1 VTLSPDNPA
10 LTNGQA
16 QPAEGSA
23 TPAPQTP
30 EEVEAI
36 WRNRFSQR
44 DRAHNAE
51 VESLRRQMEDLQR
64 TVESGTPGQS
74 ITGEPSYKARYE
86 QTQRELEQERQARQ
100 MTERRLHYPALA
112 GEVAP
117 DDPLWVSARDETLA
131 RLNATFAAPPKPEP
145 TGYVDA
151 NNPARVVVAA
161 KPIEQMSKDELL
173 SELARL
179 GPLEAEREREKA
191 RGGF

>member
-1 VTLSPDNPA
+1 MTLSPDNPA
-10 LTNGQA
+10 LTNGEA

-23 TPAPQTP
+23 PTAPQSP

-51 VESLRRQMEDLQR
+51 VESLRRQMDDIQR
-64 TVESGTPGQS
+64 SVESGQGNGTAS
-74 ITGEPSYKARYE
+74 AEPSYKARYE
-86 QTQRELEQERQARQ
+86 SSQRELEQERQARQ
-100 MTERRLHYPALA
+100 MTERRLLYPALA
-112 GEVAP
+112 GNVAP

-131 RLNATFAAPPKPEP
+131 RLNATFASPSPEP

-151 NNPARVVVAA
+151 NNPARVVVQS

-173 SELARL
+173 QELGRL
-179 GPLEAEREREKA
+179 APGEAERERAKA
-191 RGGF
+191 RGY